1 MAKISLRV
9 YNREIESLIERGQ
22 TEEAIAHCKSIL
34 KTYSKHLDTYRLLG
48 KAYLESQRYSEAADI
63 LRRILSVQPDDFV
76 AQIGMSIIREDE
88 GNLDAAI
95 YHMER
100 AFEIQPSNAAIQD
113 ELRRLY
119 GRRDGLEPPK
129 LRMTRGAL
137 VRMYAHGDLY
147 RQAIAE
153 ARATLKDDPQRLDL
167 EIVLAKMYH
176 LTGQKAEAAEICGR
190 LVTRL
195 PFCLEAN
202 QILAEVLPETSRA
215 KEAKN
220 YQQKLVSLDPYYTYL
235 TETIQD
241 PKRVPDNAVSLDRL
255 EWTPSLESEQ
265 QPAWANSL
273 GIEIAENEG
282 DKTPDWLVA
291 MPPEKNVS
299 NSLARPTDQIFSEEP
314 SLFEQPVNQDTAQGA
329 EPVASE
335 DIPDWMRS
343 AGWGVTDH
351 PVEEQPVSY
360 EEEPESDIAAPANL
374 PDWLKEMAP
383 PQEETATPSE
393 EEKQKLEWLASILP
407 SESGSTS
414 KTEQAAP
421 LPPARVYEEKQ
432 AAPLGSDDLPDW
444 FKPPASA
451 TPETPT
457 AIKGDEAMPDWLR
470 ESVDLPTTA
479 TPSAP
484 VQSQKEESLPDWMR
498 GPIEPSDTQA
508 APSTPASKDET
519 FSDWFTEVSGTQAA
533 PAVELPEAQK
543 ESTFPDWLSGPTL
556 EPETPAE
563 NTQPTPAA
571 PSELDW
577 LTSFQEPAPSSAV
590 EPPAPII
597 APASQ
602 VIAPAEKSIP
612 ASVAPT
618 TGQDAGA
625 DLGDFDQAM
634 AWLENLAAKQGAE
647 EETLL
652 TRPDDRLEAPP
663 NWVAQPA
670 PAGENQAE
678 TLPEWAAQTP
688 ITEEKST
695 EASFEWEAQVP
706 AAEEKSTEASFEW
719 EAQIPAAE
727 ESQAEALPEWAAHAE
742 KPGEASFEWDVQEP
756 VAEENPVEALPEW
769 LKPARVVEETPEPV
783 QPQPVA
789 QVEPSPAEASAQSDM
804 DDAFSWLESLAA
816 KQGAESGSLLLAEA
830 DRQEVAPNWVQQHT
844 PEAETTQLPVIES
857 IAEEPVIPQAEP
869 EKMET
874 DSSLIVAL
882 PSAEITVPKD
892 EEIPLV
898 SKPVTP
904 LITEEKKQPTPTP
917 SETSATSDQAMDDAF
932 SWLES
937 LAAKQG
943 AETGSLLLAEADRQ
957 EAPPDWVQQHTPEE
971 IKLPETPT
979 AEVVVAPAPAAVPE
993 ETGQPLPTPAVAEEQ
1008 IVQEEPSI
1016 TQPVVIAEVVPPERP
1031 AEVKASPS
1039 GASNQTDM
1047 DDAFAWLESLAAKQG
1062 AEADSL
1068 LVAPAER
1075 QEAPPD
1081 WVQQQQP
1088 SEPETPQ
1095 PTVKAAGLVEPV
1107 ATPESPVPAEF
1118 VQSSDAS
1125 LPDWLKGIDASAETS
1140 IEIPGA
1146 TPEKVEPPTQEAAQA
1161 SEAAISDWIRGLD
1174 EEKKPEPPSA
1184 PPVPPVPVK
1193 AEPPAKPEPPAEK
1206 PPIERRRLSRDFG
1219 HTRPLPSWLTSSTP
1233 TPPPAPEKPVPAPEP
1248 TPAEEHP
1255 LPAWLREEK
1264 VDSSEPPLMVPTAS
1278 SASDEGPALPD
1289 WLKNIGTEPEEPL
1302 AVTPILSPILEPV
1315 LPAIE
1320 ISGDPGEMLRQ
1331 AQLELAKGH
1340 IDRALSVYDR
1350 LIQQEQHLEEIIHD
1364 LRDALY
1370 RYPVEISIWQTLG
1383 DAYIRNN
1390 RVQDALDAYTK
1401 AEELLR

>member
-153 ARATLKDDPQRLDL
+153 ARATLKEDPQRLDL

-176 LTGQKAEAAEICGR
+176 LTGQKAEAAEICSR

-202 QILAEVLPETSRA
+202 HILAEVLPETTRA

-220 YQQKLVSLDPYYTYL
+220 YQQKLVSLDPYYAYL
-235 TETIQD
+235 TETILD
-241 PKRVPDNAVSLDRL
+241 PKQVPDNAVSLDRL
-255 EWTPSLESEQ
+255 EWTPSLETEQ
-265 QPAWANSL
+265 QPSWASSL
-273 GIEIAENEG
+273 GIQIAENEE
-282 DKTPDWLVA
+282 DKAPDWLAA
-291 MPPEKNVS
+291 MPPEKEPS
-299 NSLARPTDQIFSEEP
+299 SSLARPTDQIFSEEP
-314 SLFEQPVNQDTAQGA
+314 SLFEQPASPFSQANDQEATQVK
-329 EPVASE
+329 SE

-360 EEEPESDIAAPANL
+360 EEEEPESDIAAPANL

-383 PQEETATPSE
+383 AQEETATPSE
-393 EEKQKLEWLASILP
+393 EEQQKLEWLASILP
-407 SESGSTS
+407 GESAPAS

-421 LPPARVYEEKQ
+421 LPPTRAYEEKE
-432 AAPLGSDDLPDW
+432 AASLGSDDLPDW

-451 TPETPT
+451 TPETPS
-457 AIKGDEAMPDWLR
+457 AAKGAESMPDWLR
-470 ESVDLPTTA
+470 ESADLPAMPTA
-479 TPSAP
+479 FAP
-484 VQSQKEESLPDWMR
+484 IQPDKEEALPDWMT
-498 GPIEPSDTQA
+498 GSVELPGTQA
-508 APSTPASKDET
+508 APATATPKDEA
-519 FSDWFTEVSGTQAA
+519 FSDWFTETSGAQAA
-533 PAVELPEAQK
+533 PAMELPEAQK
-543 ESTFPDWLSGPTL
+543 ESALPDWLSGPM
-556 EPETPAE
+556 PGAETPAE
-563 NTQPTPAA
+563 NAQPAPEAA

-577 LTSFQEPAPSSAV
+577 LNSFQELTPSAPVESSSETPGPV
-590 EPPAPII
+590 NQEIPILEES
-597 APASQ
+597 APAS
-602 VIAPAEKSIP
+602 IP
-612 ASVAPT
+612 PT
-618 TGQDAGA
+618 TGQDAAA

-663 NWVAQPA
+663 NWVAQTPA
-670 PAGENQAE
+670 AEEKQAE
-678 TLPEWAAQTP
+678 TLPEWAAQAP
-688 ITEEKST
+688 
-695 EASFEWEAQVP
+695 V
-706 AAEEKSTEASFEW
+706 AEEK
-719 EAQIPAAE
+719 QP
-727 ESQAEALPEWAAHAE
+727 
-742 KPGEASFEWDVQEP
+742 EASFEWDVQVPAAEESQGESLPEWLTPGP
-756 VAEENPVEALPEW
+756 VAEEKPVEAAFEWDVQVPAAEESQGETLPEW
-769 LKPARVVEETPEPV
+769 LTPEKSV
-783 QPQPVA
+783 DIQPEPIA
-789 QVEPSPAEASAQSDM
+789 QAEPAPAVSSAQSDM

-816 KQGAESGSLLLAEA
+816 KQGAQADSLLIAPT
-830 DRQEVAPNWVQQHT
+830 DRQEVAPDWVQQHA
-844 PEAETTQLPVIES
+844 PEIKAEEELPTIQET
-857 IAEEPVIPQAEP
+857 IQEEPVLSQAEP
-869 EKMET
+869 EKT
-874 DSSLIVAL
+874 DIDSALVASL
-882 PSAEITVPKD
+882 PSAEITVQKD

-898 SKPVTP
+898 STPVSQF
-904 LITEEKKQPTPTP
+904 IAEEKNQPTPTP
-917 SETSATSDQAMDDAF
+917 SEPGPAADQAMDDAF

-943 AETGSLLLAEADRQ
+943 AETGSLLLAESDRQ
-957 EAPPDWVQQHTPEE
+957 EAPPDWVQQHTPVET
-971 IKLPETPT
+971 KLPEVPP
-979 AEVVVAPAPAAVPE
+979 AEVVTAPPAMPVLESEKIPDNL
-993 ETGQPLPTPAVAEEQ
+993 PLPTPPVAEEPAAQ
-1008 IVQEEPSI
+1008 KETAT
-1016 TQPVVIAEVVPPERP
+1016 TQPVVIPQITEVVPPERP
-1031 AEVKASPS
+1031 AEVKAQAS

-1068 LVAPAER
+1068 LVAPSDR

-1081 WVQQQQP
+1081 WVQQQP
-1088 SEPETPQ
+1088 VEPEVSQAAVSTEPAAAQ
-1095 PTVKAAGLVEPV
+1095 PAG
-1107 ATPESPVPAEF
+1107 ESPVAAEF
-1118 VQSSDAS
+1118 AQTSEAA
-1125 LPDWLKGIDASAETS
+1125 LPDWLKGLDTSAETS

-1146 TPEKVEPPTQEAAQA
+1146 TPENVEPPTKEAAQA
-1161 SEAAISDWIRGLD
+1161 SETAISDWIRGLD
-1174 EEKKPEPPSA
+1174 EEKKPETPPA
-1184 PPVPPVPVK
+1184 PVK
-1193 AEPPAKPEPPAEK
+1193 EEPPAEK
-1206 PPIERRRLSRDFG
+1206 PPVERRRLSRDFG
-1219 HTRPLPSWLTSSTP
+1219 HTRPLPSWLTSR
-1233 TPPPAPEKPVPAPEP
+1233 TPPPEPEKPAPKPEP
-1248 TPAEEHP
+1248 ATPPEEHP
-1255 LPAWLREEK
+1255 LPDWLREEQASAS
-1264 VDSSEPPLMVPTAS
+1264 SSEPPLMMPTAS
-1278 SASDEGPALPD
+1278 SDEGPALPD

-1302 AVTPILSPILEPV
+1302 PVTPILSPILEPI
-1315 LPAIE
+1315 LPALE
-1320 ISGDPGEMLRQ
+1320 VSGEPDEMLRQ

-1350 LIQQEQHLEEIIHD
+1350 LIQLEQHLEEIIHD